1 MRTLFKNCRL
11 LDFDHDTFDNVDI
24 LVSDEKIER
33 ITPNIKSNVEN
44 VVDIK
49 NNLVMPAF
57 SNCFYRSSRA
67 ICNSYLEKNKDFS
80 NDERKI
86 LREFISRK
94 NILAGVTFGYDFEDE
109 IPFQFLEKVGEKSEK
124 ELEDIGF
131 NLKNEIFI
139 KIGQNL
145 KEMGEINSQ
154 SKMMPSEY
162 LESFGFFDKKSVII
176 GGNCFEKDELEI
188 FSNYN
193 TSFVLLP
200 NDDARFGRRFPNLN
214 TLQKYGFPLGLGSGD
229 YAEIDFFAFM
239 RQILSYNSFVM
250 ENSGLI
256 HEKEVLKMATIEGA
270 KILGLDGSVK
280 ENNYANFIV
289 LNFDNSLYQDIYK
302 AIVFGMNKKDVK
314 LTVKNG
320 KILQQNGVF
329 VMENG
334 DDYDKIILQT
344 NEILRR

>member
-1 MRTLFKNCRL
+1 MKTLFKNCRL
-11 LDFDHDTFDNVDI
+11 LNFDNDRLDDVDI
-24 LVSDEKIER
+24 LVIDERIEKISPYIEDKEAT
-33 ITPNIKSNVEN
+33 IVDVE
-44 VVDIK
+44 
-49 NNLVMPAF
+49 NNLVIPTF
-57 SNCFYRSSRA
+57 SNCFFRSSHA
-67 ICNSYLEKNKDFS
+67 VCNSYLGEMKDFAPEEKKVLK
-80 NDERKI
+80 D
-86 LREFISRK
+86 FITRK
-94 NILAGVTFGYDFEDE
+94 NILAGAVHFYDFDSE
-109 IPFQFLEKVGEKSEK
+109 IPFVFLDKVEEKSEK

-131 NLKNEIFI
+131 NLKNQIFI

-162 LESFGFFDKKSVII
+162 LESFGFLDKKSVVV

-200 NDDARFGRRFPNLN
+200 NDDARAGRRFPNLN
-214 TLQKYGFPLGLGSGD
+214 TLLKYGFPIGLGSGD

-250 ENSGLI
+250 ENSELI
-256 HEKEVLKMATIEGA
+256 SEKEVLKMATIEGGE
-270 KILGLDGSVK
+270 ILGLDGSVK
-280 ENNYANFIV
+280 KGNFANFIV
-289 LNFDNSLYQDIYK
+289 LNFDNTLYHDIYK
-302 AIVFGMNKKDVK
+302 AVVFGMNKKDVK
-314 LTVKNG
+314 ITVKNG

-329 VMENG
+329 VMENS
-334 DDYDKIILQT
+334 DVYDKIILQT